1 MEMFLQITIKSG
13 LYLFFGHRQNMVQN
27 GFPGVTVQSRSKR
40 IAVVAPD
47 VDAHILGT
55 SVSGDGRRLGYCL
68 LYLLLYR
75 LLFGGGGGSLG
86 SLGGGLLNILVG
98 QNGFKSL

>member
-1 MEMFLQITIKSG
+1 
-13 LYLFFGHRQNMVQN
+13 MVQN
-27 GFPGVTVQSRSKR
+27 GFPGVAVQGRSKR

-47 VDAHILGT
+47 VDAHILGI
-55 SVSGDGRRLGYCL
+55 SVSGDGRHLGYCL

-75 LLFGGGGGSLG
+75 LLFGGGGSLG